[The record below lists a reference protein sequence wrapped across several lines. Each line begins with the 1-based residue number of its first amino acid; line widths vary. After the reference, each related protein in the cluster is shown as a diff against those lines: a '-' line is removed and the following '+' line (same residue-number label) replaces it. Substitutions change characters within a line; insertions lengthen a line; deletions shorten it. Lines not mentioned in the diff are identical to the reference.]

1 MHVKFRERWYDGTR
15 IRGLKSV
22 ADIYLGYIFDNRE
35 MAEGEKLDI
44 RKVSKYTCIQVSRK
58 LDARPKLAQEP
69 NYSDM
74 TADSRTP
81 SLSPG
86 VPKTRGFRSPYGTY
100 QGDPI

>member
-44 RKVSKYTCIQVSRK
+44 RFVEYRSIQ
-58 LDARPKLAQEP
+58 
-69 NYSDM
+69 
-74 TADSRTP
+74 
-81 SLSPG
+81 
-86 VPKTRGFRSPYGTY
+86 KT
-100 QGDPI
+100 